1 VVAIGK
7 YVVTMDLGKI
17 QTNAPAE
24 GFSVNQPLI
33 CDLERPMD
41 GISVLGS
48 HEEDVS
54 DVAVSHGSSPWIAS
68 CSLDGTVFA
77 LYPVSFNLL
86 LLSIYLFLFVVY
98 LSPFVVF
105 LLLTNPPDREC
116 LACCT
121 WTNCAALTLTMIMYI
136 LLEWEIGEGVGR
148 EKTKYHI

>member
-86 LLSIYLFLFVVY
+86 LCSLYLFISVCCL
-98 LSPFVVF
+98 PFS
-105 LLLTNPPDREC
+105 L
-116 LACCT
+116 CCFFAT
-121 WTNCAALTLTMIMYI
+121 D
-136 LLEWEIGEGVGR
+136 
-148 EKTKYHI
+148 